1 MRGYYLFSLT
11 NLVTTLRSEVK
22 AQASKVILC
31 LNLSFKYLSP
41 PRTYVVGVGR
51 GELWLLYVVVQEY

>member
-1 MRGYYLFSLT
+1 MKGIFSLT

-22 AQASKVILC
+22 AQASKVLLC
-31 LNLSFKYLSP
+31 LNLSFKHLSP
-41 PRTYVVGVGR
+41 PRTYGVGAGG